1 MHHVPAA
8 CRSERL
14 LAAVVVES
22 DCACRGVK
30 PRICGGRLS
39 NARRKPELSG
49 ILHTGDAVYRSG
61 ALPYPGRGDADIM
74 IKIEN
79 LTKSYRTPQG
89 RHYVFKNLNLELP
102 SGKSVALIGRNG
114 AGKST
119 LLRMI
124 GGIDR
129 PDSGRIVTDKTISWP
144 VGLSGGFQGSLTGRE
159 NVKFV
164 ARLYAKKEELKEKIE
179 FVEDF
184 AELGKYFDM
193 PIKTYSSGMKSR
205 LGFGLSMAF
214 KFDYYLV
221 DEVTAVGD
229 ARFKQ
234 KCAKLFNSKRDSS
247 SFLMVSHN
255 LTSLLEFCDV
265 AIYLDKDRKITLYN
279 DVNECVKKYKEDDNL
294 N

>member
-1 MHHVPAA
+1 
-8 CRSERL
+8 
-14 LAAVVVES
+14 
-22 DCACRGVK
+22 
-30 PRICGGRLS
+30 
-39 NARRKPELSG
+39 
-49 ILHTGDAVYRSG
+49 
-61 ALPYPGRGDADIM
+61 M

-89 RHYVFKNLNLELP
+89 RHYVFKDLSIELP
-102 SGKSVALIGRNG
+102 TGKSIALIGRNG

-129 PDSGRIVTDKTISWP
+129 PDSGNIITDKTISWP

-164 ARLYAKKEELKEKIE
+164 ARLYAKKDELRDKVD

-234 KCAKLFNSKRDSS
+234 KCADLFNDRHVES
-247 SFLMVSHN
+247 SFIMVSH
-255 LTSLLEFCDV
+255 SLNSL
-265 AIYLDKDRKITLYN
+265 
-279 DVNECVKKYKEDDNL
+279 KKYCDSAFFIGRDNQNRYFQSIDDAIKEYEKDESVSGL
-294 N
+294 L

>member
-1 MHHVPAA
+1 
-8 CRSERL
+8 
-14 LAAVVVES
+14 
-22 DCACRGVK
+22 
-30 PRICGGRLS
+30 
-39 NARRKPELSG
+39 
-49 ILHTGDAVYRSG
+49 
-61 ALPYPGRGDADIM
+61 M

-79 LTKSYRTPQG
+79 LTKSYRTPAG
-89 RHYVFKNLNLELP
+89 RHYVFKDLNIELP
-102 SGKSVALIGRNG
+102 SGKSVALVGRNG

-129 PDSGRIVTDKTISWP
+129 PDSGRIITDKTISWP

-164 ARLYAKKEELKEKIE
+164 ARLYAKKEELKEKVA
-179 FVEDF
+179 FVEEF

-234 KCAKLFNSKRDSS
+234 KCAELFKARHEEA
-247 SFLMVSHN
+247 SFLMVSH
-255 LTSLLEFCDV
+255 SLNSLKEFCDV
-265 AIYLDKDRKITLYN
+265 AIFVGRNNRAIFYN
-279 DVNECVKKYKEDDNL
+279 NIEEALNNYRNEENI
-294 N
+294 

>member
-1 MHHVPAA
+1 
-8 CRSERL
+8 
-14 LAAVVVES
+14 
-22 DCACRGVK
+22 
-30 PRICGGRLS
+30 
-39 NARRKPELSG
+39 
-49 ILHTGDAVYRSG
+49 
-61 ALPYPGRGDADIM
+61 M
-74 IKIEN
+74 IRIEN
-79 LTKSYRTPQG
+79 LSKSYPTPQG
-89 RHYVFKNLNLELP
+89 RHYVFKDLNIELP
-102 SGKSVALIGRNG
+102 SGKSVAIIGRNG

-129 PDSGRIVTDKTISWP
+129 PDSGRIITNSTISWP
-144 VGLSGGFQGSLTGRE
+144 VGLAGGFQGSLTGRE

-164 ARLYAKKEELKEKIE
+164 ARLYAAKGELKEKVA
-179 FVEDF
+179 FVEEF

-234 KCAKLFNSKRDSS
+234 KCAELFKERHKEA
-247 SFLMVSHN
+247 SFLMVSH
-255 LTSLLEFCDV
+255 SLNSLKEFCDV
-265 AIYLDKDRKITLYN
+265 ALFVGRNNIVTFYDEVSEAISDYACEELK
-279 DVNECVKKYKEDDNL
+279 
-294 N
+294 

>member
-1 MHHVPAA
+1 
-8 CRSERL
+8 
-14 LAAVVVES
+14 
-22 DCACRGVK
+22 
-30 PRICGGRLS
+30 
-39 NARRKPELSG
+39 
-49 ILHTGDAVYRSG
+49 
-61 ALPYPGRGDADIM
+61 M

-79 LTKSYRTPQG
+79 LTKSYRTPAG
-89 RHYVFKNLNLELP
+89 RHYVFKDLNIELP
-102 SGKSVALIGRNG
+102 SGKSVALVGRNG

-129 PDSGRIVTDKTISWP
+129 PDSGNIITDKTISWP

-164 ARLYAKKEELKEKIE
+164 ARLYAKKDELKEKVA
-179 FVEDF
+179 FVEEF

-234 KCAKLFNSKRDSS
+234 KCADLFKARHAEA
-247 SFLMVSHN
+247 SFLMVSH
-255 LTSLLEFCDV
+255 SLNSLKEFCDV
-265 AIYLDKDRKITLYN
+265 AIYIGRNNAISFYDDIDLAITLYKH
-279 DVNECVKKYKEDDNL
+279 DEEI
-294 N
+294 

>member
-1 MHHVPAA
+1 
-8 CRSERL
+8 
-14 LAAVVVES
+14 
-22 DCACRGVK
+22 
-30 PRICGGRLS
+30 
-39 NARRKPELSG
+39 
-49 ILHTGDAVYRSG
+49 
-61 ALPYPGRGDADIM
+61 M

-79 LTKSYRTPQG
+79 LTKSYRTPKG
-89 RHYVFKNLNLELP
+89 RHYVFKDLNVELP

-119 LLRMI
+119 LLRVI

-129 PDSGRIVTDKTISWP
+129 PDSGNIHTDKTISWP
-144 VGLSGGFQGSLTGRE
+144 VGLAGGFQGSLTGRE

-164 ARLYAKKEELKEKIE
+164 ARLYSTPDQLREKVA
-179 FVEDF
+179 FVEEF

-234 KCAKLFNSKRDSS
+234 KCADLFKARHEES
-247 SFLMVSHN
+247 SFLMVSH
-255 LTSLLEFCDV
+255 SLGSLKEFCDV
-265 AIYLDKDRKITLYN
+265 ALFIGRDNKVKYFESVDEAIEMYKTD
-279 DVNECVKKYKEDDNL
+279 ECI
-294 N
+294 

>member
-1 MHHVPAA
+1 
-8 CRSERL
+8 
-14 LAAVVVES
+14 
-22 DCACRGVK
+22 
-30 PRICGGRLS
+30 
-39 NARRKPELSG
+39 
-49 ILHTGDAVYRSG
+49 
-61 ALPYPGRGDADIM
+61 M

-79 LTKSYRTPQG
+79 LTKSYRTPKG
-89 RHYVFKNLNLELP
+89 RHFVFKDLNVDLP

-129 PDSGRIVTDKTISWP
+129 PDSGNIITDSTISWP
-144 VGLSGGFQGSLTGRE
+144 VGLAGGFQGSLTGRE

-164 ARLYAKKEELKEKIE
+164 ARLYSKSEEIKNKVA
-179 FVEDF
+179 FVEEF

-193 PIKTYSSGMKSR
+193 PIKTYSSGMRSR

-229 ARFKQ
+229 ARFKK
-234 KCAKLFNSKRDSS
+234 KCADIFNERHKEA
-247 SFLMVSHN
+247 SFLMVSHSLNSLKAYCDIALYVGRNNETKLFMDINEAINKYAIDEN
-255 LTSLLEFCDV
+255 LSF
-265 AIYLDKDRKITLYN
+265 
-279 DVNECVKKYKEDDNL
+279 VK
-294 N
+294 

>member
-1 MHHVPAA
+1 
-8 CRSERL
+8 
-14 LAAVVVES
+14 
-22 DCACRGVK
+22 
-30 PRICGGRLS
+30 
-39 NARRKPELSG
+39 
-49 ILHTGDAVYRSG
+49 
-61 ALPYPGRGDADIM
+61 M

-79 LTKSYRTPQG
+79 LTKSYRTPSG
-89 RHYVFKNLNLELP
+89 RHYVFKDLNIELP

-129 PDSGRIVTDKTISWP
+129 PDSGKIITDKSISWP

-164 ARLYAKKEELKEKIE
+164 ARLYSKKEELPEKVS
-179 FVEDF
+179 FVENF
-184 AELGKYFDM
+184 SELGKYFDM

-229 ARFKQ
+229 ARFKA
-234 KCAKLFNSKRDSS
+234 KCSELFKSKNENSN
-247 SFLMVSHN
+247 FIMVSHN
-255 LTSLLEFCDV
+255 LNSLIEFCDCAV
-265 AIYLDKDRKITLYN
+265 LIDRNSKHFVFDNVSDAIN
-279 DVNECVKKYKEDDNL
+279 MYKESEGIK
-294 N
+294 